1 MDGDGVNSSALSEFT
16 HYESVRGAPI
26 LRRSAILLSTTC
38 TNRREETNTRR
49 LSKTFRVPLAV
60 CGLAV
65 LVLIAVPRAE
75 VGSTSTNGSEIADA
89 NRNVGLIPKNGF
101 LFEPEVPLAS
111 LKTLPIWNEIEQMLD
126 NP

>member
-1 MDGDGVNSSALSEFT
+1 
-16 HYESVRGAPI
+16 
-26 LRRSAILLSTTC
+26 
-38 TNRREETNTRR
+38 
-49 LSKTFRVPLAV
+49 
-60 CGLAV
+60 
-65 LVLIAVPRAE
+65 VPRAQ